1 VLGLIWL
8 STWLIIVGINKG
20 ICELSS
26 LEMDD
31 LNFSMEPEDDIGQE
45 GGFFQSTYSSMLQL
59 LVFKKG
65 GEGNSASPSLSTTTD
80 LPSIISS
87 SSSQKR
93 PASLDLSAH
102 EPLPKHVNPPHSSP
116 PGPATPDLPPILPDP
131 RFSSGSGA
139 SRESGP
145 EDLTKTFI
153 HNFVSDAIRRLGSE
167 FRTFDWTHSPVGT
180 RLMIGYFHCET
191 SLTK

>member
-1 VLGLIWL
+1 
-8 STWLIIVGINKG
+8 
-20 ICELSS
+20 
-26 LEMDD
+26 
-31 LNFSMEPEDDIGQE
+31 MEPEDDIGQK

-65 GEGNSASPSLSTTTD
+65 SERNSASPSPSAATN
-80 LPSIISS
+80 LPSIVSS
-87 SSSQKR
+87 SNSQKR

-102 EPLPKHVNPPHSSP
+102 EPLSKHVNPPHSPP
-116 PGPATPDLPPILPDP
+116 PGLKTPDLPPIIPDP
-131 RFSSGSGA
+131 RFSGGSGA

-153 HNFVSDAIRRLGSE
+153 HNFVSDAIRRLGSQ
-167 FRTFDWTHSPVGT
+167 FRTFNWTRSPIGT

-191 SLTK
+191 SLIN